1 MIACFDVHYFGDTA
15 NAAAIVFQDWE
26 SQTSISEY
34 TRLIA
39 QPAEY
44 EPGRFYLRELQPLLT
59 VIQRIVQS
67 VDVYI
72 IDGYCHLSSDQAPGL
87 GAYLK
92 ESLDYDALIV
102 GIAKNRYG
110 ITKHAV
116 ELLRGQSARPLYVT
130 AIGANYE
137 WAAKHVASMAGE
149 FRIPTLLKAVDRL
162 SRTQPNNEQSQ
173 ATKPAAGSVS
183 DREITPPAR

>member
-1 MIACFDVHYFGDTA
+1 MIACFDVHYFRDTA

-34 TRLIA
+34 TSAIA

-44 EPGRFYLRELQPLLT
+44 KPGRFYLRELQPLLV
-59 VIQRIVQS
+59 VIQRIVQP
-67 VDVYI
+67 VDVFI

-87 GAYLK
+87 GAYLM
-92 ESLDYDALIV
+92 ESLDHDALIV

-110 ITKHAV
+110 NTKHAV
-116 ELLRGQSARPLYVT
+116 ELLRGQSARPLFVT

-162 SRTQPNNEQSQ
+162 SRTQPKNEQSH
-173 ATKPAAGSVS
+173 ATEPAAGSVS
-183 DREITPPAR
+183 DGEIPLPAL